1 MMRLRLIYDV
11 DVYDVQVEV
20 SVDVKVDIDDVISIE
35 TLNSSN

>member
-20 SVDVKVDIDDVISIE
+20 SVDGKVDVDFDVKC
-35 TLNSSN
+35 